1 MPEARSET
9 SVTARGAASAQ
20 IASMTSPYGNTLPEF
35 DPATIVDLDVRDE
48 LAAGREPL
56 PQILAVAER
65 LGHGQVLH
73 LRSPFRPSP
82 LAARLGHL
90 GFASHSFCF
99 GDDDWSTWFWK
110 ADVPTHLPQIVAPV
124 APAPIGVLDL
134 RLLPPPEPLLVI
146 LQRVETS
153 SEAFDVLL
161 PFFPEPLVALLE
173 PAGRRVTLV
182 EDRPDGVQVRIEA
195 GAPR

>member
-1 MPEARSET
+1 MPGVTSET
-9 SVTARGAASAQ
+9 SVTAERSNRPQ
-20 IASMTSPYGNTLPEF
+20 IPDMTSPDGMMLPEF

-56 PQILAVAER
+56 PQILKVAEQ
-65 LGHGQVLH
+65 LGPGRVLH

-110 ADVPTHLPQIVAPV
+110 ADTPLRAPTATAEV
-124 APAPIGVLDL
+124 APAPIGVIDL

-146 LQRVETS
+146 LERVETTA
-153 SEAFDVLL
+153 EAFDVLL

-182 EDRPDGVQVRIEA
+182 ARRADGVQVRIEPA
-195 GAPR
+195 

>member
-1 MPEARSET
+1 MPGATSET
-9 SVTARGAASAQ
+9 SVTALWQGGHE
-20 IASMTSPYGNTLPEF
+20 IADMTSPYGNTLPEF

-56 PQILAVAER
+56 PQILAVAKG
-65 LGHGQVLH
+65 LGDGQVLH

-82 LAARLGHL
+82 LSARLGQL

-110 ADVPTHLPQIVAPV
+110 ADAPV
-124 APAPIGVLDL
+124 RAPTATMAVEPAPTGVLDL

-146 LQRVETS
+146 LQRVEES
-153 SEAFDVLL
+153 RAAFDVLL

-173 PAGRRVTLV
+173 PAGRRVTLI
-182 EDRPDGVQVRIEA
+182 ESRADGVQVRIEA
-195 GAPR
+195 RGEE

>member
-1 MPEARSET
+1 MDET
-9 SVTARGAASAQ
+9 SVTAAPNGRAH
-20 IASMTSPYGNTLPEF
+20 IVSMTSPDGMTLPEF
-35 DPATIVDLDVRDE
+35 DPALIVDLDVRDE

-56 PQILAVAER
+56 PQILKVAEQ
-65 LGHGQVLH
+65 LGSGQVLH

-82 LAARLGHL
+82 LSARLGHL

-99 GDDDWSTWFWK
+99 GDGDWSTWFWK
-110 ADVPTHLPQIVAPV
+110 ADAPPRAPATTIAV
-124 APAPIGVLDL
+124 APAPSGVIDL

-146 LQRVETS
+146 LQRVEESTAS
-153 SEAFDVLL
+153 FDVLL

-182 EDRPDGVQVRIEA
+182 ESRADGVQVRIG
-195 GAPR
+195 GA

>member
-1 MPEARSET
+1 MPGATNET
-9 SVTARGAASAQ
+9 SVTAPPPGRQQ
-20 IASMTSPYGNTLPEF
+20 IVGMTSPDGMTLPEF
-35 DPATIVDLDVRDE
+35 DPSTIVDLDVRDE
-48 LAAGREPL
+48 LAAGRGPL
-56 PQILAVAER
+56 PQILKGAQP
-65 LGHGQVLH
+65 LGPGQVLH

-82 LAARLGHL
+82 LSARLGHL

-110 ADVPTHLPQIVAPV
+110 ADTPMRAPV
-124 APAPIGVLDL
+124 TTTEAAPAPRGVLDL

-146 LQRVETS
+146 LQRVEETRES
-153 SEAFDVLL
+153 FDVLL

-182 EDRPDGVQVRIEA
+182 ESRADGVQVRIEA
-195 GAPR
+195 GEG

>member
-1 MPEARSET
+1 
-9 SVTARGAASAQ
+9 
-20 IASMTSPYGNTLPEF
+20 MTSPDGMTLPEF
-35 DPATIVDLDVRDE
+35 DPSTIVDLDVRDE

-56 PQILAVAER
+56 PQILKVAQQ
-65 LGHGQVLH
+65 LGPGQVLH

-82 LAARLGHL
+82 LSSRLGHL

-110 ADVPTHLPQIVAPV
+110 ADTPLRAPAVTVEV
-124 APAPIGVLDL
+124 APAPSGVIDL

-146 LQRVETS
+146 LERVEQS
-153 SEAFDVLL
+153 RDSFDVLL

-182 EDRPDGVQVRIEA
+182 ESRADGVQVRIE
-195 GAPR
+195 GRGER